1 MLDPVSWC
9 ECTIRP
15 EVGTW
20 SRRAAGSPRSAVVRV
35 ECYAGY
41 RGEETPRRVQIADSW
56 LEIEEILDRWLAPD
70 HRYFKIRCGDG
81 ETRLLRHDV
90 ESQRWELLL
99 ER

>member
-1 MLDPVSWC
+1 M
-9 ECTIRP
+9 
-15 EVGTW
+15 
-20 SRRAAGSPRSAVVRV
+20 RV

-41 RGEETPRRVQIADSW
+41 RGEETPRRFQLADSW

-70 HRYFKIRCGDG
+70 HRYFKVRGSDG
-81 ETRLLRHDV
+81 EVYLLRYDV